1 MKKRALLWFTRD
13 LRTQDNAMIV
23 WPPRAKPGPMRGF
36 GKRKGPFMA
45 RKNYAVEDIIKH
57 LRTIEIE
64 VGRGMSV
71 EDVCRKIGVPHQN
84 YYRWK
89 KEYGGMQVDQVKRL
103 KDVELENQRL
113 RKLVS
118 DLSIDNLILKEISS
132 KNF

>member
-1 MKKRALLWFTRD
+1 
-13 LRTQDNAMIV
+13 
-23 WPPRAKPGPMRGF
+23 
-36 GKRKGPFMA
+36 MA
-45 RKNYAVEDIIKH
+45 RKHYPVEVIIKH

-64 VGRGMSV
+64 VGRGVSI
-71 EDVCRKIGVPHQN
+71 EDACRKLTLPVQN

-89 KEYGGMQVDQVKRL
+89 KEYGGMQLDQVKRL
-103 KDVELENQRL
+103 KEVELENHRL

>member
-1 MKKRALLWFTRD
+1 MSRKKYT
-13 LRTQDNAMIV
+13 
-23 WPPRAKPGPMRGF
+23 
-36 GKRKGPFMA
+36 
-45 RKNYAVEDIIKH
+45 VEDIIKH

-64 VGRGMSV
+64 LSRGLSV
-71 EDVCRKIGVPHQN
+71 EDACRKISVPYQN

-89 KEYGGMQVDQVKRL
+89 KEFGGMQLDQAKRL
-103 KDVELENQRL
+103 KEIELENQRL

>member
-1 MKKRALLWFTRD
+1 
-13 LRTQDNAMIV
+13 
-23 WPPRAKPGPMRGF
+23 
-36 GKRKGPFMA
+36 MA
-45 RKNYAVEDIIKH
+45 RKNYAVEEIIKH

-64 VGRGMSV
+64 SGRGIAI
-71 EDVCRKIGVPHQN
+71 EDACRKIGIPHQN

-103 KDVELENQRL
+103 KEIELENQRL

>member
-1 MKKRALLWFTRD
+1 
-13 LRTQDNAMIV
+13 
-23 WPPRAKPGPMRGF
+23 
-36 GKRKGPFMA
+36 MA
-45 RKNYAVEDIIKH
+45 RKHYPVEEIIKH
-57 LRTIEIE
+57 LRTVEIE
-64 VGRGMSV
+64 VGRGISI
-71 EDVCRKIGVPHQN
+71 EDTCRRIGLPIQN

-103 KDVELENQRL
+103 KEIELENQRL

>member
-1 MKKRALLWFTRD
+1 
-13 LRTQDNAMIV
+13 
-23 WPPRAKPGPMRGF
+23 
-36 GKRKGPFMA
+36 MA
-45 RKNYAVEDIIKH
+45 RKNYSVEDIIKH

-64 VGRGMSV
+64 IGRGMSA

>member
-1 MKKRALLWFTRD
+1 
-13 LRTQDNAMIV
+13 
-23 WPPRAKPGPMRGF
+23 
-36 GKRKGPFMA
+36 MA

-57 LRTIEIE
+57 LRTKEIE

-71 EDVCRKIGVPHQN
+71 EDVCRKIGIPHQN

-89 KEYGGMQVDQVKRL
+89 REYGGMQVDQVKRL

>member
-1 MKKRALLWFTRD
+1 
-13 LRTQDNAMIV
+13 
-23 WPPRAKPGPMRGF
+23 
-36 GKRKGPFMA
+36 MA
-45 RKNYAVEDIIKH
+45 RKNYPVEEIIKH

-64 VGRGMSV
+64 NGRGMSV
-71 EDVCRKIGVPHQN
+71 EDVCRKIGIPFQN

-103 KDVELENQRL
+103 KEIELENQRL